1 MSRGSWQEVKEQVRQ
16 ATNIVDLLGGY
27 LELRRQGAAYLA
39 RCPFHDDKKPSLN
52 INPAKQYWRCF
63 VCDIGGDVFDFVMRK
78 ERVTFPEAL
87 RMLADRAN
95 IQLVPLGPQAKPGSP
110 DDKQTLFQAM
120 AWAEKQFVECLRS
133 SDGGEARRYLADR
146 GIDEDSVRRFQ
157 IGYSPPSW
165 QWLLDRARGT
175 SFSPVILEACGVSG
189 RSQTT
194 GKYYDRFRGRVIFPI
209 HDSVGRPIAFGG
221 RVMPGP
227 GSENT
232 AKYVNSPETRLFT
245 KSDNLYALDVAKD
258 AIGKQ
263 RSIVVVEGYTD
274 VVLAHQCGVGNVVAV
289 LGTAINA
296 RHLALMRRFA
306 DTIYLVLD
314 GDKAGQRRTNE
325 VLELF
330 VAHQVDLRIATLPD
344 GLDPADFF
352 LRFSAD
358 QFRQRLSEAVDA
370 LEHRF
375 RASTHGINKTFDTH
389 QANRALE
396 EILTTIARGRLG
408 QGGSSGIGGGGPVR
422 DTLREQQMLTR
433 VAREFGVEQESLR
446 SRVQDLVRQLRAT
459 QRLSAANSS
468 IGSTANST
476 ANSTAASP
484 SAYSSRPLGVN
495 HEVRSVAPRA
505 ATVLPAAAVPP
516 SPASPDGFESRRD
529 ASAHGAAPVGAAPVG
544 DAYADDSA
552 GDSADDSQEREDGVG
567 DAFLEDAG
575 DVSWEFGGEKLGNS
589 SPSLESSPDRGKVG
603 LGGAPVADEPVTAR
617 MVSVNRLDGTADTA
631 REAALPHAETSSDHD
646 WMSELEGLAD
656 SDSGEATGPPLT
668 LSDLS
673 AEELEL
679 LEILVLHAELAPLAF
694 ARVRVDDLRGKP
706 AKTLFNTFRLA
717 REMGEAADFRSVL
730 SELDDP
736 RLKSLLIQ
744 LDESATRKA
753 TVAAVAADVRLTQL
767 CARLEAK
774 REELVLREELTAME
788 RGTMDY
794 ESQMATLWKQFELM
808 RKRQGL
814 TSPTE
819 G

>member
-1 MSRGSWQEVKEQVRQ
+1 MSQTSWQEIKEQVRQ
-16 ATNIVDLLGGY
+16 ATNIVDLVGGY

-39 RCPFHDDKKPSLN
+39 RCPFHDDQKPSLN
-52 INPAKQYWRCF
+52 INPVKQYWRCF

-87 RMLADRAN
+87 RILADRVN
-95 IQLVPLGPQAKPGSP
+95 IPLVPMGPKAKPGSVE
-110 DDKQTLFQAM
+110 DKQTLFQAM

-133 SDGGEARRYLADR
+133 SDGVEARRYLADR
-146 GIDEDSVRRFQ
+146 GIDENSVRRFQ
-157 IGYSPPSW
+157 IGYSPSSW
-165 QWLLDRARGT
+165 QWLLDRARST
-175 SFSPVILEACGVSG
+175 AFSPSILEACGMVGRNQSG
-189 RSQTT
+189 DR
-194 GKYYDRFRGRVIFPI
+194 YYDRFRGRVIFPI

-245 KSDNLYALDVAKD
+245 KSDTLYALDVAKD

-330 VAHQVDLRIATLPD
+330 VAHQVDLRIATLPE

-352 LRFSAD
+352 LRYSAD

-375 RASTHGINKTFDTH
+375 RASTRGVNKTFDTH
-389 QANRALE
+389 QSNRALE
-396 EILTTIARGRLG
+396 EILTTVARGRLG
-408 QGGSSGIGGGGPVR
+408 QGGTGSGGGPVR

-433 VAREFGVEQESLR
+433 VAREFDVDQDSLR
-446 SRVQDLVRQLRAT
+446 RRVQELVRQLRAT
-459 QRLSAANSS
+459 QRQSAANSA
-468 IGSTANST
+468 GNS
-476 ANSTAASP
+476 AVP
-484 SAYSSRPLGVN
+484 PPPAYPSRPLGVT
-495 HEVRSVAPRA
+495 HEVRSSGSGASGAPGG
-505 ATVLPAAAVPP
+505 ATSGGTAGP
-516 SPASPDGFESRRD
+516 STGATADATADELAGGES
-529 ASAHGAAPVGAAPVG
+529 
-544 DAYADDSA
+544 
-552 GDSADDSQEREDGVG
+552 GVG
-567 DAFLEDAG
+567 DAFLEAG
-575 DVSWEFGGEKLGNS
+575 GDDSWEFGAADGESKLTGGNGRRS
-589 SPSLESSPDRGKVG
+589 APPVGQDTIGNGGESSALVGASPDMAGMPAMEDFAG
-603 LGGAPVADEPVTAR
+603 MADVE
-617 MVSVNRLDGTADTA
+617 
-631 REAALPHAETSSDHD
+631 
-646 WMSELEGLAD
+646 
-656 SDSGEATGPPLT
+656 SGEAAGPPLM
-668 LSDLS
+668 LGDLS
-673 AEELEL
+673 AEEIEL

-694 ARVRVDDLRGKP
+694 SRVRVDDLRGKP
-706 AKTLFNTFRLA
+706 AKTLFNTFRMA
-717 REMGEAADFRSVL
+717 REMGESADFRSVL

-753 TVAAVAADVRLTQL
+753 VVASLGPDVRLNQL
-767 CARLEAK
+767 CERFEAR
-774 REELVLREELTAME
+774 REEKVLREELTEME

-794 ESQMATLWKQFELM
+794 ASQMATLLKQFELA

-814 TSPTE
+814 TSPME

>member
-1 MSRGSWQEVKEQVRQ
+1 MSRSSLQEIKEQVRQ
-16 ATNIVDLLGGY
+16 ATNIVDLVGGY
-27 LELRRQGAAYLA
+27 LDLRRQGAAYLA
-39 RCPFHDDKKPSLN
+39 RCPFHDDQKPSLN

-87 RMLADRAN
+87 RILADRAN
-95 IQLVPLGPQAKPGSP
+95 IQLAPLGPQAKPGSAE
-110 DDKQTLFQAM
+110 DKQTLFEAM
-120 AWAEKQFVECLRS
+120 AWAEKQFIECLRS

-146 GIDEDSVRRFQ
+146 GIDENSLRRFQ

-165 QWLLDRARGT
+165 QWLLNRARNT
-175 SFSPVILEACGVSG
+175 AFSPVILEACGVAG
-189 RSQTT
+189 RSETS
-194 GKYYDRFRGRVIFPI
+194 GNYYDRFRGRVIFPI
-209 HDSVGRPIAFGG
+209 HDAVGRPIAFGG

-352 LRFSAD
+352 LRYSAD
-358 QFRQRLSEAVDA
+358 QFRQRLTEAVDA

-375 RASTHGINKTFDTH
+375 RASTRGFNKTFDTH

-408 QGGSSGIGGGGPVR
+408 PSGTGVGGGPVR
-422 DTLREQQMLTR
+422 DTLREQQVLTR
-433 VAREFGVEQESLR
+433 VAREFGVDQDSLQR
-446 SRVQDLVRQLRAT
+446 RVQELVRQLRAT
-459 QRLSAANSS
+459 QRSANSN
-468 IGSTANST
+468 A
-476 ANSTAASP
+476 P
-484 SAYSSRPLGVN
+484 PPPAYSSRPLGVT
-495 HEVRSVAPRA
+495 HEVRAGESAPVVPPVSRDSSERPA
-505 ATVLPAAAVPP
+505 AARQPSPGHSAAASTSNANLPAAKALAANLPSANLPAAKAPAASTLAVDGLADGLPP
-516 SPASPDGFESRRD
+516 SE
-529 ASAHGAAPVGAAPVG
+529 
-544 DAYADDSA
+544 
-552 GDSADDSQEREDGVG
+552 SADDGDGLG
-567 DAFLEDAG
+567 DAFVDDGGDA
-575 DVSWEFGGEKLGNS
+575 SWEFGTESVKASAAGRNAEGPAANSVPLGS
-589 SPSLESSPDRGKVG
+589 AGSPVLAAPVSAIPSSSGSPSSVETAGDWASDDASAAMSDEDGVESS
-603 LGGAPVADEPVTAR
+603 
-617 MVSVNRLDGTADTA
+617 
-631 REAALPHAETSSDHD
+631 
-646 WMSELEGLAD
+646 
-656 SDSGEATGPPLT
+656 GPPLS
-668 LSDLS
+668 LGDFS

-679 LEILVLHAELAPLAF
+679 LEILVLHAELGPLAF
-694 ARVRVDDLRGKP
+694 ARVRMDDLRSKP

-717 REMGEAADFRSVL
+717 REMGESADFRAVL
-730 SELDDP
+730 SELDDQ

-753 TVAAVAADVRLTQL
+753 VVAAVGADVRLKQL
-767 CARLEAK
+767 CERFEAR
-774 REELVLREELTAME
+774 REERVLRDELTEME

-794 ESQMATLWKQFELM
+794 ASQMATLMKQFELA

-814 TSPTE
+814 TSPME

>member
-1 MSRGSWQEVKEQVRQ
+1 VAQTSWQEIKEQVRQ
-16 ATNIVDLLGGY
+16 ATNIVDLVGGY

-39 RCPFHDDKKPSLN
+39 RCPFHDDQKPSLN
-52 INPAKQYWRCF
+52 VNPVKQYWRCF

-87 RMLADRAN
+87 RILADRVN
-95 IQLVPLGPQAKPGSP
+95 IPLVPMGPKAKPGSIE
-110 DDKQTLFQAM
+110 DKQTLFQAM
-120 AWAEKQFVECLRS
+120 AWAEKQFIECLRS
-133 SDGGEARRYLADR
+133 SDGVEARRYLADR
-146 GIDEDSVRRFQ
+146 GIDENSVRRFQ
-157 IGYSPPSW
+157 IGYSPSSW
-165 QWLLDRARGT
+165 QWLLDRARNT
-175 SFSPVILEACGVSG
+175 AFSPSILEACGVVG
-189 RSQTT
+189 RSQQSD
-194 GKYYDRFRGRVIFPI
+194 KYYDRFRGRVIFPI

-227 GSENT
+227 GNENM

-245 KSDNLYALDVAKD
+245 KSDTLYALDVAKD

-263 RSIVVVEGYTD
+263 RSIIVVEGYTD

-330 VAHQVDLRIATLPD
+330 VAHQVDLRIATLPE

-352 LRFSAD
+352 LRYSAD

-375 RASTHGINKTFDTH
+375 RASTRGVNKMFDTH
-389 QANRALE
+389 QSNRALE
-396 EILTTIARGRLG
+396 EILTTVARGRLG
-408 QGGSSGIGGGGPVR
+408 QSGTGGGGGPVR

-433 VAREFGVEQESLR
+433 VAREFDVDQESLR
-446 SRVQDLVRQLRAT
+446 FRVQELVRQLRAS
-459 QRLSAANSS
+459 QRQSAANS
-468 IGSTANST
+468 A
-476 ANSTAASP
+476 P
-484 SAYSSRPLGVN
+484 PPPPAYPSRPLGVT
-495 HEVRSVAPRA
+495 HEVRSSGPGSSG
-505 ATVLPAAAVPP
+505 ATGGATGGATSGGTAGP
-516 SPASPDGFESRRD
+516 STSATGGVSP
-529 ASAHGAAPVGAAPVG
+529 GATTGST
-544 DAYADDSA
+544 ADELA
-552 GDSADDSQEREDGVG
+552 GSENGVG
-567 DAFLEDAG
+567 DAFIEAG
-575 DVSWEFGGEKLGNS
+575 GDDSWEFGATSGNS
-589 SPSLESSPDRGKVG
+589 NLSGGNSRSASRVGPDAVG
-603 LGGAPVADEPVTAR
+603 
-617 MVSVNRLDGTADTA
+617 NDGEGSA
-631 REAALPHAETSSDHD
+631 HAESAPDMAEMPSMGDF
-646 WMSELEGLAD
+646 EGLAD
-656 SDSGEATGPPLT
+656 MANGEAAGPPLT
-668 LSDLS
+668 LGDLS
-673 AEELEL
+673 AEEIEL

-694 ARVRVDDLRGKP
+694 RRIRVEDLRGKP

-717 REMGEAADFRSVL
+717 REMGESADFRSVL

-753 TVAAVAADVRLTQL
+753 VVASLGPDVRLTQL
-767 CARLEAK
+767 CERFEAR
-774 REELVLREELTAME
+774 REEKVLREELTEME

-794 ESQMATLWKQFELM
+794 ASQMATLLKQFELAK
-808 RKRQGL
+808 KRQGL
-814 TSPTE
+814 TSPME

>member
-1 MSRGSWQEVKEQVRQ
+1 MSRGSWQEIKEQVRQ
-16 ATNIVDLLGGY
+16 ATNIVDLVGGY

-39 RCPFHDDKKPSLN
+39 RCPFHDDQKPSLN
-52 INPAKQYWRCF
+52 INPVKQYWRCF

-87 RMLADRAN
+87 RILADRVN
-95 IQLVPLGPQAKPGSP
+95 IPLVPMGPQAKPGSV

-133 SDGGEARRYLADR
+133 SDGLEARRYLADR
-146 GIDEDSVRRFQ
+146 GIDEGSIRRFQ

-175 SFSPVILEACGVSG
+175 AFSPLILEACGVAG
-189 RSQTT
+189 KSQTS
-194 GKYYDRFRGRVIFPI
+194 GNYYDRFRGRVIFPI

-330 VAHQVDLRIATLPD
+330 VAHQIDLRIATLPE

-352 LRFSAD
+352 LRFPAD
-358 QFRQRLSEAVDA
+358 QFRQRLAEAVDA

-375 RASTHGINKTFDTH
+375 RASTRGINKTFDTH
-389 QANRALE
+389 QSNRALE

-408 QGGSSGIGGGGPVR
+408 QGGSSGTGSGGPVR

-433 VAREFGVEQESLR
+433 VSREFGVDPDSLR
-446 SRVQDLVRQLRAT
+446 RRVQELVRQLRAT
-459 QRLSAANSS
+459 QRQASSSSMSA
-468 IGSTANST
+468 
-476 ANSTAASP
+476 P
-484 SAYSSRPLGVN
+484 PPAYPSRPLGVRN
-495 HEVRSVAPRA
+495 EVRSSGPEM
-505 ATVLPAAAVPP
+505 ATGTSPSVTARPQAPAAKP
-516 SPASPDGFESRRD
+516 SDTTW
-529 ASAHGAAPVGAAPVG
+529 G
-544 DAYADDSA
+544 DAHSGAVHSGAVHSGVVHSGVEADSD
-552 GDSADDSQEREDGVG
+552 EGVG
-567 DAFLEDAG
+567 DAFLEDDG
-575 DVSWEFGGEKLGNS
+575 DVSWEFGAAG
-589 SPSLESSPDRGKVG
+589 PGKNA
-603 LGGAPVADEPVTAR
+603 GGAASTG
-617 MVSVNRLDGTADTA
+617 SVIVPANEHAVDGMHTVDGTHSRDTSHFDAAVIGANELAGGLAGGDGADGSGH
-631 REAALPHAETSSDHD
+631 AA
-646 WMSELEGLAD
+646 ELEGDAEYAGAD
-656 SDSGEATGPPLT
+656 DLEGAEPAGPPLT
-668 LSDLS
+668 LGDLS

-679 LEILVLHAELAPLAF
+679 LEVLVLHTDLAPLAF
-694 ARVRVDDLRGKP
+694 ARVRVDDLRSKP

-753 TVAAVAADVRLTQL
+753 AITPVGADVRLTQL
-767 CARLEAK
+767 CERFEAR

-794 ESQMATLWKQFELM
+794 ASQMATLLKQFELA

-814 TSPTE
+814 TSPME

>member
-1 MSRGSWQEVKEQVRQ
+1 MAQTSWQEIKEQVRQ
-16 ATNIVDLLGGY
+16 ATNIVDLVGGY

-39 RCPFHDDKKPSLN
+39 RCPFHDDQKPSLN
-52 INPAKQYWRCF
+52 VNPVKQYWRCF

-87 RMLADRAN
+87 RILADRVN
-95 IQLVPLGPQAKPGSP
+95 IPLVPMGPKAKPGSVE
-110 DDKQTLFQAM
+110 DKQTLFQAM
-120 AWAEKQFVECLRS
+120 AWAEKQFIECLRS
-133 SDGGEARRYLADR
+133 SDGVEARRYLADR

-157 IGYSPPSW
+157 IGYSPSSW
-165 QWLLDRARGT
+165 QWLLDRARNT
-175 SFSPVILEACGVSG
+175 AFSPSILEACGVVG
-189 RSQTT
+189 RSQQSD
-194 GKYYDRFRGRVIFPI
+194 KYYDRFRGRVIFPI

-227 GSENT
+227 GNENT

-245 KSDNLYALDVAKD
+245 KSDTLYALDVAKD

-263 RSIVVVEGYTD
+263 RSIIVVEGYTD

-330 VAHQVDLRIATLPD
+330 VAHQVDLRIATLPE

-352 LRFSAD
+352 LRYSAD

-375 RASTHGINKTFDTH
+375 RASTRGVNKTFDTH
-389 QANRALE
+389 QSNRALE
-396 EILTTIARGRLG
+396 EILTTVARGRLG
-408 QGGSSGIGGGGPVR
+408 QSGTGGGGGPVR

-433 VAREFGVEQESLR
+433 VAREFDVDQESLR
-446 SRVQDLVRQLRAT
+446 FRVQELVRQLRAS
-459 QRLSAANSS
+459 QRQSAANS
-468 IGSTANST
+468 A
-476 ANSTAASP
+476 P
-484 SAYSSRPLGVN
+484 PPPPAYPSRPLGVK
-495 HEVRSVAPRA
+495 HEVRSSGSGSSGAPGG
-505 ATVLPAAAVPP
+505 ATSGGTAGP
-516 SPASPDGFESRRD
+516 STGATFGVSPGATAD
-529 ASAHGAAPVGAAPVG
+529 AM
-544 DAYADDSA
+544 ADELA
-552 GDSADDSQEREDGVG
+552 GSENGVG
-567 DAFLEDAG
+567 DAFIEAG
-575 DVSWEFGGEKLGNS
+575 GDDSWEFGAASGNS
-589 SPSLESSPDRGKVG
+589 KLSGGNSRSASRVGPDAVG
-603 LGGAPVADEPVTAR
+603 
-617 MVSVNRLDGTADTA
+617 NDGEGSA
-631 REAALPHAETSSDHD
+631 HAESAPDMAEMPSMGDF
-646 WMSELEGLAD
+646 EGLAD
-656 SDSGEATGPPLT
+656 MANGEAAGPPLT
-668 LSDLS
+668 LGDLS
-673 AEELEL
+673 AEEIEL

-694 ARVRVDDLRGKP
+694 SRVRVDDLRGKP
-706 AKTLFNTFRLA
+706 AKTLFNTFRMA
-717 REMGEAADFRSVL
+717 REMGESADFRSVL

-753 TVAAVAADVRLTQL
+753 VVASLGPDVRLSQL
-767 CARLEAK
+767 CERFKAR
-774 REELVLREELTAME
+774 REEKVLREELTEME

-794 ESQMATLWKQFELM
+794 ASQMATLLKQFELAK
-808 RKRQGL
+808 KRQGL
-814 TSPTE
+814 TSPME